1 MNYSNMVTE
10 IKYNRIYNKLDAII
24 NSCNSTNGGIIR
36 YYTITTNDE
45 YYNMFNTYKGKLNH
59 LDYENFKRCGLS
71 EEITKDEVEKY
82 INDKLWKS

>member
-1 MNYSNMVTE
+1 MNIIKE
-10 IKYNRIYNKLDAII
+10 IKHKRLLHKLEQLFNNCDSI
-24 NSCNSTNGGIIR
+24 SGGIIR

-45 YYNMFNTYKGKLNH
+45 YYNMFNTYKGQINH